1 MSSKSESIIQE
12 KEDIFKSR
20 IARIADKMA
29 GMNVDVDKEK
39 SQAMGKLSTQI

>member
-1 MSSKSESIIQE
+1 MSSKSESLHEE

-29 GMNVDVDKEK
+29 NMHVDVDKEK
-39 SQAMGKLSTQI
+39 SQKLGKLST